1 MRAQV
6 TKISHV
12 SLVAGAVAA
21 LVAGY
26 ADLIRGGITLGPVL
40 LVLAYSVVIPAAIW
54 WAPGRDAGTRTGP
67 PAHRPSYGAAA
78 LATLAVFVLYRVTLA
93 PSTAF
98 WDASEYIAAA
108 YTVSLPHPPGN
119 PLFVLMGRV
128 FALLPLAESVAVRIN
143 LLAALSS
150 AAAAGFWFL
159 LTERATIG
167 WLERRWQRLVT
178 ASLAVL
184 LGATAFTVWNQSVVN
199 EKVYTVALLG
209 LAMVSWLVVRWC
221 DEARDA
227 RADRLLLLV
236 AYLCGLGY
244 ANHIAGLLAVPA
256 LGLTILWHRP
266 RTLRSPRLLL
276 AAGGLLLL
284 GMTPFASQPIR
295 AAHAPPIN
303 EGEPTACRDG
313 LRLSCTFS
321 RGTWDAFRYNL
332 NREQYPVTAGVQF
345 SLLDPDNPR
354 LSERQA
360 PFAAQLGMWWLYF
373 KWQWLRDPYG
383 EHARSQAVLGTL
395 FFVLGLVGAWVHYR
409 TARPSFW
416 YFAAFL
422 FTITL
427 LLIWYLNFRYGASQ
441 APDLAGS
448 VPREVR
454 DRDYFFLWSYS
465 AWGVWAAM
473 GLVFLWESLGSL
485 IGRTPLPGGT
495 PRLRGLTLATPVLA
509 LGLTPLVT
517 NWQAA
522 SRRGD
527 TTAIAFARDLLNSVE
542 PYGMLITYGDNDT
555 FPLWYAQEVEGI
567 RKDVTVAVLSLL
579 NTDWFVRMIL
589 RRPVHQ
595 YDAARG
601 PAAYRDRTWP
611 RPDGPPV
618 HLTVAQADS
627 LPEIAVIREP
637 MLFRRG
643 SLSAT
648 IDPRNLPQDGRGGGL
663 LQRSDIVVLR
673 AIADTWPERPVFF
686 SRTTADYAYRLGL
699 GEHLVS
705 HGLARKLVS
714 APPQPSDDTV
724 LIPGSGWFDVARS
737 DALWNEDFR
746 GPSAIVRLGRW
757 VDQPSLTIPYAYLL
771 AGAELADAHRLR
783 GEPEE
788 AAGVLDSVGRI
799 ARAARLEQEAGG
811 RRQETGRD

>member
-1 MRAQV
+1 V
-6 TKISHV
+6 F
-12 SLVAGAVAA
+12 A
-21 LVAGY
+21 LYV
-26 ADLIRGGITLGPVL
+26 
-40 LVLAYSVVIPAAIW
+40 
-54 WAPGRDAGTRTGP
+54 
-67 PAHRPSYGAAA
+67 
-78 LATLAVFVLYRVTLA
+78 VTLA

-119 PLFVLMGRV
+119 PLFVLVGRV
-128 FALLPLAESVAVRIN
+128 FALLPLAGSVAVRIN
-143 LLAALSS
+143 LLAALAS

-159 LTERATIG
+159 LTERATMG

-178 ASLAVL
+178 ASLAAV

-199 EKVYTVALLG
+199 EKVYTVSLLG
-209 LAMVSWLVVRWC
+209 LAIVSWLVVRWC
-221 DEARDA
+221 DETRRA
-227 RADRLLLLV
+227 RAERLLLLV

-244 ANHIAGLLAVPA
+244 ANHPAGLLAIPA
-256 LGLTILWHRP
+256 MGLTMLLHRP
-266 RTLRSPRLLL
+266 RALRSPRLLL
-276 AAGGLLLL
+276 AGAGLLLL
-284 GMTPFASQPIR
+284 GMTPFATQPIR

-313 LRLSCTFS
+313 LRFSCTFS
-321 RGTWDAFRYNL
+321 RGTWDALRYNL
-332 NREQYPVTAGVQF
+332 NREQYPVTTGVQF
-345 SLLDPDNPR
+345 SLLDPDQPA

-360 PFAAQLGMWWLYF
+360 PFAGQVGMWWLYF
-373 KWQWLRDPYG
+373 KWQWLRDPHG
-383 EHARSQAVLGTL
+383 EHRRLQAALGAL
-395 FFVLGLVGAWVHYR
+395 FFVLGLAGAWIHYR
-409 TARPSFW
+409 SARPSFW

-422 FTITL
+422 FTVTL
-427 LLIWYLNFRYGASQ
+427 LLIWYLNFKYGASQ
-441 APDLAGS
+441 APDLGGD

-473 GLVFLWESLGSL
+473 GLVFLWESLGS
-485 IGRTPLPGGT
+485 IMSRSRGPGRVL
-495 PRLRGLTLATPVLA
+495 RLRGLTLAAPVLA
-509 LGLTPLVT
+509 LGVTPLVT

-527 TTAIAFARDLLNSVE
+527 TTAIAFAHDLLNSVE
-542 PYGMLITYGDNDT
+542 PYGMLITFGDNDT

-589 RRPVHQ
+589 RRPVHE
-595 YDAARG
+595 YDAAQG
-601 PAAYRDRTWP
+601 PAVYRDRTWP

-627 LPEIAVIREP
+627 LPEIVVIREP
-637 MLFRRG
+637 VLFRRG

-673 AIADTWPERPVFF
+673 AIADTWPERPIYF

-699 GEHLVS
+699 GEHLLS
-705 HGLARKLVS
+705 QGLARKLVP
-714 APPQPSDDTV
+714 APPQSSGDAV
-724 LIPGSGWFDVARS
+724 LMPGSGWLDLARS
-737 DALWNEDFR
+737 ASLWNEVFR
-746 GPSAIVRLGRW
+746 GPSAIMRLGQW

-783 GEPEE
+783 GQTEE
-788 AAGVLDSVGRI
+788 AAAVVDSLGLI

-811 RRQETGRD
+811 RKAEAGKN